1 MVAYTPGRWNL
12 PGVTLDLAALHQF
25 LSPPPTAPD
34 GRVWSWVGPSAYP
47 YDEATAL
54 IGRLGLSGRLGDAS
68 RFTTDALGRLLD
80 RLVLAQ
86 GALGREGTRYVFDT
100 ALALPLLSGTALD
113 IALDYVRSGLVTRRG
128 SSREDARR
136 WSETFGPHLIKA
148 AAELGLAGEA
158 TFARDVTVELV
169 GRHFKDGRFEAG
181 PTEPA
186 TYVHAHCYAVEGL
199 VMLGG
204 FEPVV
209 QQATDW
215 LAERVAS
222 DGSLPAWVGLD
233 DERRPADVVA
243 QAARL
248 FLRDRARYERVLGRC
263 LSRLGELQDPVTG
276 GLRYDDTIPHVNVW
290 ASAFALDA
298 VLAQGDLGP
307 SPHRLV

>member
-1 MVAYTPGRWNL
+1 M
-12 PGVTLDLAALHQF
+12 TLDLAALHQF

-54 IGRLGLSGRLGDAS
+54 IGRLGLSERLGDAS
-68 RFTTDALGRLLD
+68 RSAAHAVGALLD
-80 RLVLAQ
+80 RLVLSQ

-113 IALDYVRSGLVTRRG
+113 IALDHVRSGLLTERG

-148 AAELGLAGEA
+148 AAELSLAGEPA
-158 TFARDVTVELV
+158 FAREVTAELV
-169 GRHFKDGRFEAG
+169 RRHFKDGRFEAG

-204 FEPVV
+204 FAPQV

-248 FLRDRARYERVLGRC
+248 FLRDRARYERVLDRC
-263 LSRLGELQDPVTG
+263 FSRLGEMQDPVTG

-298 VLAQGDLGP
+298 ACARSEA
-307 SPHRLV
+307 SPLPTRLV

>member
-1 MVAYTPGRWNL
+1 M
-12 PGVTLDLAALHQF
+12 TLDLAALHQF

-54 IGRLGLSGRLGDAS
+54 IGRLGLSGRLADVS
-68 RFTTDALGRLLD
+68 RSTAKSVGAVLD
-80 RLVLAQ
+80 QLVLAQ

-113 IALDYVRSGLVTRRG
+113 IALDHVRSGLVSKRG

-148 AAELGLAGEA
+148 AAELGLAGELA
-158 TFARDVTVELV
+158 FARDVTSELID
-169 GRHFKDGRFEAG
+169 RHFKDGRFEAG
-181 PTEPA
+181 PAEPA

-204 FEPVV
+204 FDAVV
-209 QQATDW
+209 DQAIDW

-248 FLRDRARYERVLGRC
+248 FLRDRSRYERVLERC
-263 LSRLGELQDPVTG
+263 FSRLGEMQDPVTG
-276 GLRYDDTIPHVNVW
+276 GLRYDGTIPHVNVW

-298 VLAQGDLGP
+298 ARARLDAAL
-307 SPHRLV
+307 SPTRLV